1 MKDFNR
7 LKRAAAVLAAIA
19 PLAVAATNANAA
31 APLRSATTTDYTT
44 ARFLQATLGLSAND
58 SDPAIEPVT
67 YDHFQWLLQ
76 QPGRFA
82 VLIGDPALDPSFAAR
97 ARDVEAAADAAGVER
112 VYWFDPNLSGS
123 VTVGDVT
130 EPNLDIRD
138 PAGITSLAPASRTV
152 YGNAWLNLVGRYL
165 GNGVSATVTAGEI
178 GGEDTVVTAT
188 TRTADVNDAGAAAGR
203 STKVGDA
210 DGGALYDY
218 TDTGADADVS
228 DSYFLV
234 YDKSHTVSGAP
245 QRIVSWV
252 DLTEQADSAAARAD
266 VATAIGTV
274 GAANLS
280 AIDQFHWWKDWT
292 NERHHEQTANA
303 AAGKDVPVI
312 TDADNADG
320 WRIEQITYPEL
331 VHLLKSD
338 ANRDAVILFGGT
350 WCPNTRPVLPAID
363 RYAQQN
369 DVHVFNF
376 DTVLDG
382 ANVGGL
388 ATSAV
393 NPLQTRN
400 TAAYQATTNANPSF
414 LYGDLLNQYLTN
426 VVTQYDPATSSRVTS
441 YPGGDTSRALV
452 ETRKLQVPFLIG
464 YRGSESAAPHAGVTR
479 QWIIDN
485 GGGRYTE
492 YMSSWA
498 YTNPLPNQINL
509 STIPLDAP
517 IWATIN
523 DQIARFTWR
532 TDPATL
538 YPNTGIDSDDADW
551 LVAADT
557 ATVSVTSANAVRVV
571 SGGPTVVSPVA
582 LSAALAA
589 LGPAAPADYAA
600 AKTAWL
606 ADQSNAN
613 LTTVVGAWGVAQL
626 RKSRVIT
633 VWGERTRPSSVA
645 GGVAAVRATEIFFGG
660 LPGAV
665 VSEQQVTADTVK
677 AGTAPTISIAVTNPY
692 GRVATGDV
700 SLVVTRGGATVA
712 SGSTAL
718 VGEAASFTLPALPEG
733 SYDYALSY
741 AGSDQVIGF
750 TKTGSLTV
758 APADVVVVTPPV
770 IDTRPPVVDRTPPAV
785 TRPTVKRVK
794 ARSLKG
800 AVAKAP
806 TSRKGGTF
814 KVTIAVPKGG
824 AAASGKVTLKLQRG
838 KRTKTIR
845 GTLKKGAVT
854 LKLPKLA
861 KGTWKLTISWPGDRR
876 YLAASKRVTIKVKR

>member
-1 MKDFNR
+1 MNHFHR
-7 LKRAAAVLAAIA
+7 WKRSAAVLAAIA
-19 PLAVAATNANAA
+19 PLALAATNAGAA
-31 APLRSATTTDYTT
+31 TPARTATTTDYTT
-44 ARFLQATLGLSAND
+44 ARFLQATLGLPAND

-76 QPGRFA
+76 QPGQFA

-123 VTVGDVT
+123 VRVGDVT
-130 EPNLDIRD
+130 EPNLDIRN
-138 PAGITSLAPASRTV
+138 PAGITALPATSQAI

-165 GNGVSATVTAGEI
+165 GNGVTATVTAGEI
-178 GGEDTVVTAT
+178 GGETTVVRAT
-188 TRTADVNDAGAAAGR
+188 TRTGVVNDSGATAGR
-203 STKVGDA
+203 STEVGDA

-218 TDTGADADVS
+218 TATDAPADVS
-228 DSYFLV
+228 DSFFLV
-234 YDKSHTVSGAP
+234 YDKDHTASGAP

-252 DLTEQADSAAARAD
+252 NLTEQPDATSARAD

-274 GAANLS
+274 GGASIDEL
-280 AIDQFHWWKDWT
+280 DQFHWWKEWV

-338 ANRDAVILFGGT
+338 ASRDAVILFGGT

-363 RYAQQN
+363 RYAQAN

-382 ANVGGL
+382 ANVGGS

-393 NPLQTRN
+393 NPLQIRN

-414 LYGDLLNQYLTN
+414 LYGDLVGQYLKN
-426 VVTQYDPATSSRVTS
+426 VVTQYDPATSSRVTHF
-441 YPGGDTSRALV
+441 PGGDTTRTLV

-464 YRGSESAAPHAGVTR
+464 YRGSTGSAPHDGVTR

-498 YTNPLPNQINL
+498 YTNPLPNQLNL

-517 IWATIN
+517 IWATLN
-523 DQIARFTWR
+523 DQVARFTWR
-532 TDPATL
+532 TDPTTL
-538 YPNTGIDSDDADW
+538 YPNTGIDTDDADY
-551 LVAADT
+551 LVPADT
-557 ATVSVTSANAVRVV
+557 ATVSVTAANAVRVV
-571 SGGPTVVSPVA
+571 SGGPTAVGPA
-582 LSAALAA
+582 QLAAALAA
-589 LGPAAPADYAA
+589 LGASAPADYTA
-600 AKTAWL
+600 AKAAWL

-626 RKSRVIT
+626 RKSRIIT

-645 GGVAAVRATEIFFGG
+645 GGVAAVRALEIFFGG

-665 VSEQQVTADTVK
+665 VSEQSVTADPVK
-677 AGTAPTISIAVTNPY
+677 AGTAPKISIAVTNPY

-718 VGEAASFTLPALPEG
+718 VGEAATFTLPALPEG
-733 SYDYALSY
+733 TYDYALTY
-741 AGSDQVIGF
+741 AGSDQVLGF

-758 APADVVVVTPPV
+758 TPADQLPPV
-770 IDTRPPVVDRTPPAV
+770 VDNRPPVVDKPPVVVREPPKPA
-785 TRPTVKRVK
+785 VKRVK
-794 ARSLKG
+794 AKSVKG
-800 AVAKAP
+800 AVVKAP
-806 TSRKGGTF
+806 TSRRGGAF
-814 KVTIAVPKGG
+814 KVTIAVPKG
-824 AAASGKVTLKLQRG
+824 AAAATGKVTIKLKKG
-838 KRTKTIR
+838 KATKTVSGR
-845 GTLKKGAVT
+845 LKKGAVT
-854 LKLPKLA
+854 VTLPKLA
-861 KGTWKLTISWPGDRR
+861 KGTWQVTISWPGDGR
-876 YLAASKRVTIKVKR
+876 YLAASARAAIKVRK